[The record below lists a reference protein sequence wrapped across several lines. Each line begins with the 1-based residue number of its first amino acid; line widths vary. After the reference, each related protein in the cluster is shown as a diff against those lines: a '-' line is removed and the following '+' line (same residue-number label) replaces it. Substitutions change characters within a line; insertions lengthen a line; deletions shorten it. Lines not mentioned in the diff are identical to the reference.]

1 MVTVAA
7 WTTSTGPAAAPDG
20 TLGRTLFIHWGQTGG
35 GPRVLEE
42 MSREFA
48 RRHPGEAAVSYN
60 SRAENAA
67 TMEGLALPSLP
78 VTTFRSQLGVVL
90 NLPKMVVNSWRVR
103 RFVMRHDIRTVVC
116 TMESIYQSLLVPML
130 IPRDRRYVFAVHDAT
145 LHPGDE
151 HIVKRLNRRAELR
164 RADDIVTFSSAVA
177 DVMRTT
183 APATVRRVV
192 ASVLPASDVR
202 GHEVAERALPAG
214 RPIVVGFF
222 GRLVKYKGLDLFVE
236 AASLLAERV
245 PNLDLRVVGNG
256 DYGAAIAREDTSR
269 AVTWDIRWIPEEQ
282 VVPLI
287 STFDVLALPYTEA
300 SQSGVLA
307 QALSLGLPS
316 VATPVGGL
324 VEQVTSTGAGIVC
337 TKVSAE
343 SFAAAVERLI
353 SDPEL
358 YSEASRRCLA
368 AAAGGYSWARFLDD
382 LDSLA
387 R

>member
-1 MVTVAA
+1 MGAR
-7 WTTSTGPAAAPDG
+7 TTSTGAGAASND

-48 RRHPGEAAVSYN
+48 RRYPGEAAVSYN

-202 GHEVAERALPAG
+202 GHQVTERTLPTG
-214 RPIVVGFF
+214 RPVVVGFF

-236 AASLLAERV
+236 AAAILAARV
-245 PNLDLRVVGNG
+245 PDVVLRVVGNG
-256 DYGAAIAREDTSR
+256 EYGVTVSQEDTSG
-269 AVTWDIRWIPEEQ
+269 AVAWDIRWIPEEE
-282 VVPLI
+282 VVPVI
-287 STFDVLALPYTEA
+287 GTFDVLALPYIEA

-324 VEQVTSTGAGIVC
+324 AEQVTSTGAGIVC
-337 TKVSAE
+337 DEVTAQ
-343 SFAAAVERLI
+343 SFAEAVERLI
-353 SDPEL
+353 SDAEL
-358 YSEASRRCLA
+358 YSDASRRCLA
-368 AAAGGYSWARFLDD
+368 AAAGDYSWDRFLDD

>member
-1 MVTVAA
+1 MGAR
-7 WTTSTGPAAAPDG
+7 TTSTAAGAASND
-20 TLGRTLFIHWGQTGG
+20 TLGRTLFVHWGQTGG

-67 TMEGLALPSLP
+67 TMEGLALPSLR
-78 VTTFRSQLGVVL
+78 VTTFRSRLGVVL

-103 RFVMRHDIRTVVC
+103 RFVIRHDIRTVVC

-202 GHEVAERALPAG
+202 GHQVTERTLPTG
-214 RPIVVGFF
+214 RPVVVGFF

-236 AASLLAERV
+236 AAAILAARLPDIV
-245 PNLDLRVVGNG
+245 LRVVGNG
-256 DYGAAIAREDTSR
+256 EYGVTVSQEDTSG
-269 AVTWDIRWIPEEQ
+269 AVTWDIRWIPEDE
-282 VVPLI
+282 VVPVI
-287 STFDVLALPYTEA
+287 GTFDVLALPYIEA

-324 VEQVTSTGAGIVC
+324 AEQVISTGAGIVC
-337 TKVSAE
+337 DEVTAQ
-343 SFAAAVERLI
+343 SFAEAVERLI

-358 YSEASRRCLA
+358 YSDASRRCLA
-368 AAAGGYSWARFLDD
+368 AAAGDYSWDRFLDD

>member
-1 MVTVAA
+1 MGAR
-7 WTTSTGPAAAPDG
+7 TTSTAAGAAPAH
-20 TLGRTLFIHWGQTGG
+20 TLGRTLFVHWGQTGG

-67 TMEGLALPSLP
+67 TMVGLALPSLP
-78 VTTFRSQLGVVL
+78 VTTFRSRLGVVL

-103 RFVMRHDIRTVVC
+103 RFVIRHDVRTVVC

-151 HIVKRLNRRAELR
+151 HVVKRLNRRAELR

-202 GHEVAERALPAG
+202 GHQVTERTLPTG
-214 RPIVVGFF
+214 RPVVVGFF

-236 AASLLAERV
+236 AAAILAARLPDV
-245 PNLDLRVVGNG
+245 VLRVVGNG
-256 DYGAAIAREDTSR
+256 EYGVTVSQEDTSG
-269 AVTWDIRWIPEEQ
+269 AVTWDIRWIPEDE
-282 VVPLI
+282 VVPVI
-287 STFDVLALPYTEA
+287 GTFDVLALPYIEA

-324 VEQVTSTGAGIVC
+324 AEQVISTGAGIVC
-337 TKVSAE
+337 DEVTAQ
-343 SFAAAVERLI
+343 SFAEAVERLI

-358 YSEASRRCLA
+358 YSDASRRCLA
-368 AAAGGYSWARFLDD
+368 AAAGDYSWDRFLDD

>member
-1 MVTVAA
+1 MGAR
-7 WTTSTGPAAAPDG
+7 TTSTAAGAAPAH
-20 TLGRTLFIHWGQTGG
+20 TLGRTLFVHWGQTGG

-67 TMEGLALPSLP
+67 TMVGLALPSLP
-78 VTTFRSQLGVVL
+78 VTTFRSRLGVVL

-103 RFVMRHDIRTVVC
+103 RFVIRHDIRTVVC

-151 HIVKRLNRRAELR
+151 HVVKRLNRRAELR

-202 GHEVAERALPAG
+202 GHQVTERTLPTG
-214 RPIVVGFF
+214 RPVVVGFF

-236 AASLLAERV
+236 AAAILAARLPDIV
-245 PNLDLRVVGNG
+245 LRVVGNG
-256 DYGAAIAREDTSR
+256 EYGVTVSQEDTSG
-269 AVTWDIRWIPEEQ
+269 AVTWDIRWIPEDE
-282 VVPLI
+282 VVPVI
-287 STFDVLALPYTEA
+287 GTFDVLALPYIEA

-324 VEQVTSTGAGIVC
+324 AEQVISTGAGIVC
-337 TKVSAE
+337 DEVTAQ
-343 SFAAAVERLI
+343 SFAEAVERLI

-358 YSEASRRCLA
+358 YSDASRRCLA
-368 AAAGGYSWARFLDD
+368 AAAGDYSWDRFLDD